1 MATTDSHFNDL
12 LKHIV
17 KNSLFTERQLYI
29 ISKMKE
35 KQKLLDD
42 ISSGAHY
49 RQIRQCKDKI
59 FGVLYSIML
68 LMIIDILDEHALDTI
83 NELSDR
89 LARIISQTDSDSI
102 RDVDINAV
110 ISKMD
115 QLISSLSN
123 FN

>member
-1 MATTDSHFNDL
+1 MAMSDSHFNDL
-12 LKHIV
+12 LGRIV

-42 ISSGAHY
+42 ISSGAYY
-49 RQIRQCKDKI
+49 RQIRQCKNKI
-59 FGVLYSIML
+59 FRVIYSMML
-68 LMIIDILDEHALDTI
+68 LMIIDILDEHALYTI
-83 NELSDR
+83 NELSER
-89 LARIISQTDSDSI
+89 LARIVSQTDSDSI

-115 QLISSLSN
+115 QLISNLPN
-123 FN
+123 LD

>member
-1 MATTDSHFNDL
+1 MIMSDSHFNDL
-12 LKHIV
+12 LGHII

-29 ISKMKE
+29 ISKVKE

-42 ISSGAHY
+42 ISSGAYY